1 MLPLFDTATTKN
13 KLMQLVAQGGL
24 EQMGSLQVR
33 WDKFEMMLESHQLM
47 IKEQVNKSAL
57 VKGDSE

>member
-1 MLPLFDTATTKN
+1 
-13 KLMQLVAQGGL
+13 MQLVAQGGL